1 LSDPGWHHAPMN
13 AESYSRTSTDI
24 VNAQP
29 TRHLSR
35 QRQWQLKMRAEGR
48 CWRCGQLAVGSLCPE
63 HLAKERE
70 RQRRINGY
78 DRRLL
83 NARSYI
89 LAPRLEEPTAQSE
102 DSFCPSRSRS

>member
-1 LSDPGWHHAPMN
+1 MN
-13 AESYSRTSTDI
+13 DTST
-24 VNAQP
+24 NLTQTPSLATSQP
-29 TRHLSR
+29 ARPLSR

-48 CWRCGQLAVGSLCPE
+48 CWRCGQPAVGSMCLE
-63 HLAKERE
+63 HLTKERE

-89 LAPRLEEPTAQSE
+89 LAPRLEEPSAKN
-102 DSFCPSRSRS
+102 